1 MDTLLRI
8 LPVLIPILVMDIV
21 LAVAAVLHIL
31 RHPHYRFGNKGVWLA
46 IAIVFLLFGP
56 IIYFVFGKGEEI

>member
-31 RHPHYRFGNKGVWLA
+31 RHPHYRFGNKGMWLA

-56 IIYFVFGKGEEI
+56 IIYFVFGKGEEV

>member
-56 IIYFVFGKGEEI
+56 IIYFAFGKGEEI

>member
-21 LAVAAVLHIL
+21 LAVAAVIHIL

-56 IIYFVFGKGEEI
+56 IIYFVFGKEEEA

>member
-1 MDTLLRI
+1 MDILLRI

-46 IAIVFLLFGP
+46 IAVVFLLFGP
-56 IIYFVFGKGEEI
+56 IIYFVFGKGEEV

>member
-21 LAVAAVLHIL
+21 LAVAAVIHIL

-56 IIYFVFGKGEEI
+56 IIYFVFGKGEDA

>member
-21 LAVAAVLHIL
+21 LAVAAVIHIL

-56 IIYFVFGKGEEI
+56 IIYFVFGKGEEA

>member
-21 LAVAAVLHIL
+21 LAVAAVIRIL

-56 IIYFVFGKGEEI
+56 IIYFVFGKGEDA

>member
-56 IIYFVFGKGEEI
+56 IIYFVFGKGEEV